1 MVIKRKSQ
9 TILILALDFSD
20 RKGAI
25 SFLSLYGADIRW
37 VKIGLELFTKEG
49 PDLVKE
55 IADLGYQV
63 FLDLKLHDIPNTV
76 TRTVKS
82 LSSLP
87 IQMLTLHASGGKSM
101 MEGAVKAAREY
112 AYNLDLLAVTVLTAI
127 DKDTLLAT
135 GVASSPEGQVARL
148 GHLAIDSG
156 VQGVVCSPQE
166 ITLIREELGKDALV
180 VTPGIRPIGSSSN
193 DQKRTLTPAEAAIM
207 GSDFIVVGRPILEAV
222 DPLDAVKKILNE
234 LK

>member
-1 MVIKRKSQ
+1 MVIKRK
-9 TILILALDFSD
+9 TDTELILALDFSD
-20 RKGAI
+20 RNRAI
-25 SFLSLYGADIRW
+25 SFLSLYGKGIKW
-37 VKIGLELFTKEG
+37 VKVGLELFTKEG
-49 PDLVKE
+49 PDFVRE

-135 GVASSPEGQVARL
+135 GVASSPEEQVARL

-193 DQKRTLTPAEAAIM
+193 DQKRTLMPAEAAIM

-222 DPLDAVKKILNE
+222 DPLDAVKTILNE

>member
-127 DKDTLLAT
+127 DKDTLIAT